1 MPQTVRLLGPTQR
14 ALAHRLIDAAPERTV
29 VELRPEGRSLAQS
42 ALMWVL
48 LSDIA
53 RARPEGRAMPP
64 ETWKAAF
71 LSALG
76 HEIVWQPGL
85 DGAPPFPAGFRSSRL
100 SKAQMADL
108 LTFIQAYGDRH
119 QVAWSEPPPL
129 PERSPA

>member
-1 MPQTVRLLGPTQR
+1 MTQTVILRSPVQR
-14 ALAHRLIDAAPERTV
+14 ALAKQMVDRCPPDAVVTFSEAKRT
-29 VELRPEGRSLAQS
+29 LDQN

-64 ETWKAAF
+64 EMWKAAF

-85 DGAPPFPAGFRSSRL
+85 EGAPAFPAGFRSSRL
-100 SKAQMADL
+100 SKAQMAEL
-108 LTFIQAYGDRH
+108 ITFIQAYGDRH
-119 QVAWSEPPPL
+119 RVAWSEPQ
-129 PERSPA
+129 ERKSA

>member
-1 MPQTVRLLGPTQR
+1 MTQTVILRGPMQR
-14 ALAHRLIDAAPERTV
+14 ALAKQMVDRCPPDAVITFSEAKRT
-29 VELRPEGRSLAQS
+29 LDQN

-85 DGAPPFPAGFRSSRL
+85 DGAPPFPAGFRSSKL

-108 LTFIQAYGDRH
+108 LTFILAYGYRH
-119 QVAWSEPPPL
+119 GVALSEQT
-129 PERSPA
+129 ERKSA